1 MKNHL
6 KKLFRNKKGLAL
18 SELMVATAI
27 FSLVTLAV
35 TNVYVNGQQSYF
47 FLEGSAENMQESRYA
62 IDQLSRDLRSTVQIT
77 SASGTSIT
85 FTADPDGDGDTD
97 TVTYTRTNGNLTRQ
111 VNTTTKTLATGIVN
125 ATDGSQPIFKYYDQ
139 NGVLVTDGTQAKLI
153 EMDLRI
159 DKNSQKS
166 PLRST
171 QITTRIQLR
180 NLHERR

>member
-1 MKNHL
+1 MKNQ
-6 KKLFRNKKGLAL
+6 FRRIIRSRKGLAL

-47 FLEGSAENMQESRYA
+47 FLEGSAENMQEVRFS
-62 IDQLSRDLRSTVQIT
+62 IEQLSKDLRTTVEIT
-77 SASGTSIT
+77 SASGTTVT
-85 FTADPDGDGDTD
+85 FSADPDGDGDTD
-97 TVTYTRTNGNLTRQ
+97 TVTYTKSGSNLNRQ
-111 VNTTTKTLATGIVN
+111 VNSTTKTLASGLVN
-125 ATDGSQPIFKYYDQ
+125 SDSQPVFKYYDQ
-139 NGVLVTDGTQAKLI
+139 DGAALTDGTQAKLV

-159 DKNSQKS
+159 DKNSQRS
-166 PLRST
+166 PFRST